1 MKIVVSGASGFIG
14 SALVPYLAGGGNQ
27 VARLVRYKR
36 QPGGKEIHWDPAA
49 GYIDVALLEGCEGV
63 VHLAGE
69 SIAAGRWT
77 EQKKARI
84 RNSRVEGTHML
95 AEALA
100 GLKNPP
106 SVLVCASAIGY
117 YGNRGAE
124 MLSENSSPGTGFL
137 AAVCQEWESAA
148 RPAKAKGI
156 RVVHLRT
163 GIVLGLKGG
172 ALAKMLPPFR
182 MGVGGVLG
190 SGGQYWSWVSID
202 DLIRVIHYVLAN
214 EQLTGPV
221 NAVSPN
227 PVTNREFTRILGR
240 VLARPTIFPIPAPVV
255 RAVFGEMG
263 EEMLLGSARV
273 EPARLLA
280 SGFGFKHMALEATL
294 RQVLGK

>member
-117 YGNRGAE
+117 YGNPVRKCSVRTAAPAQDF
-124 MLSENSSPGTGFL
+124 SPPCARNGNPPQGPQRRKGF
-137 AAVCQEWESAA
+137 VSCIFGPGSCSA
-148 RPAKAKGI
+148 
-156 RVVHLRT
+156 
-163 GIVLGLKGG
+163 
-172 ALAKMLPPFR
+172 
-182 MGVGGVLG
+182 
-190 SGGQYWSWVSID
+190 
-202 DLIRVIHYVLAN
+202 
-214 EQLTGPV
+214 
-221 NAVSPN
+221 
-227 PVTNREFTRILGR
+227 
-240 VLARPTIFPIPAPVV
+240 
-255 RAVFGEMG
+255 
-263 EEMLLGSARV
+263 
-273 EPARLLA
+273 
-280 SGFGFKHMALEATL
+280 
-294 RQVLGK
+294 